1 MLTVHSFTPVY
12 FGVPRAVEV
21 GILHD
26 ADSRLA
32 DAMLSAASA
41 DKRYI
46 VRRNEPYGPA
56 DGVTHSLI
64 LHGISRGIPNVMIE
78 VRNDLVADQAGQEV
92 MAGYLS
98 ELLAQAIGSQVN
110 NNKTFVNVRSQ

>member
-1 MLTVHSFTPVY
+1 
-12 FGVPRAVEV
+12 
-21 GILHD
+21 
-26 ADSRLA
+26 
-32 DAMLSAASA
+32 
-41 DKRYI
+41 
-46 VRRNEPYGPA
+46 
-56 DGVTHSLI
+56 
-64 LHGISRGIPNVMIE
+64 MIE